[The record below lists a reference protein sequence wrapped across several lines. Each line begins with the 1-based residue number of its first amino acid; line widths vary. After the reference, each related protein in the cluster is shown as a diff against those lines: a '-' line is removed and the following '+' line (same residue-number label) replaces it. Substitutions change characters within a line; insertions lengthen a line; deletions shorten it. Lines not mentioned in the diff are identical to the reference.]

1 MFDRFGNTD
10 ILMTFQMRKESI
22 GRKINNYVLKLRSQ
36 KLRVVYF
43 YLYFIP
49 PLRAVKKN
57 RGLGS
62 IPCSL
67 NKCFKLRTEAYTS
80 TLGLLFD

>member
-43 YLYFIP
+43 YLYFIT
-49 PLRAVKKN
+49 LTSWGRKKI
-57 RGLGS
+57 RDWVRS
-62 IPCSL
+62 PVH
-67 NKCFKLRTEAYTS
+67 
-80 TLGLLFD
+80 